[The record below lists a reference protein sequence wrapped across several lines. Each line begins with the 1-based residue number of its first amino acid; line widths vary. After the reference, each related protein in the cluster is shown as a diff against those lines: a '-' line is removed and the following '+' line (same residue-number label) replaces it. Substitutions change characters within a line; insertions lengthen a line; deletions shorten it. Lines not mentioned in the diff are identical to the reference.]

1 MQNRSDQPYV
11 DQPKL
16 SAVSNCPVSNCPP
29 TWSVSNCPWC
39 QIVPN
44 PAYCLKVFF
53 QPLGPWPLILLGV
66 SPAESV
72 AEKGNCSGGDRMQIM
87 GINEATK
94 WDSRP
99 NLQPGRKKMTG
110 VSTARLFEYWAVWA
124 LLKSDRLGCAKPPF
138 MPLAIIPRLLLLH
151 SKRHLGRAKI
161 LTFSPRNRLL
171 FRNALKALKVRFLL
185 KRRKKFFSEE
195 NVATAA
201 TMPENRWRL
210 KGRNGI
216 VPGWPWIQI
225 DDRLEHK
232 RIGSSSR
239 KSGALYKS

>member
-1 MQNRSDQPYV
+1 MKLQSSILGQIYNRG
-11 DQPKL
+11 
-16 SAVSNCPVSNCPP
+16 
-29 TWSVSNCPWC
+29 WSR
-39 QIVPN
+39 
-44 PAYCLKVFF
+44 L
-53 QPLGPWPLILLGV
+53 
-66 SPAESV
+66 
-72 AEKGNCSGGDRMQIM
+72 R
-87 GINEATK
+87 GI
-94 WDSRP
+94 
-99 NLQPGRKKMTG
+99 MTG

-201 TMPENRWRL
+201 AMPENRWRL
-210 KGRNGI
+210 KGRNEI